1 MSSTCTGKSSS
12 EPKKKRK
19 IMTVNEKVHL
29 LDILQAR
36 HYQLNE
42 LTVRYIKKRQIENP
56 QDCLNIVLQEH

>member
-1 MSSTCTGKSSS
+1 
-12 EPKKKRK
+12 
-19 IMTVNEKVHL
+19 MTVNEKVHL